1 VCRRAPRG
9 FETWE
14 EAEEAGRFLN
24 RRQLEPAW
32 RSGEGDALGVPRR
45 ELEGLGK

>member
-1 VCRRAPRG
+1 MG

-24 RRQLEPAW
+24 RRQLE
-32 RSGEGDALGVPRR
+32 
-45 ELEGLGK
+45 GLGK